1 MHLYLHVPFCRSKCD
16 YCAFYSVTDAAA
28 ATRAAY
34 PGLLLREIDLHL
46 QAARLPPPAHPPSPA
61 PPAPPCLRAS
71 VRENNCPLP
80 LPTATSFRPPSPHK
94 SKITNLKSQI
104 LLSPPP
110 QAAAGTIATLYT
122 GGGTPGLLGIEGFRR
137 LADGLRARSLLADI
151 AEWTVELN
159 PASTTSPL
167 LDTLRAAGVT
177 RLSFGAQCFEDAILR
192 RIGRRHTAAAT
203 RRALAAARRAGFDN
217 LGLDLIAGLPG
228 MTPAAWRATLRQAL
242 DLGCAHLSVYGLGLE
257 PGTRLQ
263 AAAQAGMLTLP
274 DTDAQMDALAEA
286 ETILAAGG
294 FTRYEI
300 SNYARPGMACRHNLA
315 VWRGEDYLGLGP
327 AAASRI
333 GRRRWTNLSDLS
345 AYTQALEADT
355 LPPRSDFDELDAEA
369 DALERFAFGVRL
381 GEGISPAA
389 AARARPVLAPR
400 VAEWEA
406 CLTRLAAQGI
416 TEEVP
421 GTSDRRWR
429 LTPRGSEVTDA
440 VIRDLL

>member
-34 PGLLLREIDLHL
+34 PVLLLRELDLHL
-46 QAARLPPPAHPPSPA
+46 QAALPPPPP
-61 PPAPPCLRAS
+61 PPAQGHSHCGGPPCPPAGAVRAA
-71 VRENNCPLP
+71 RM
-80 LPTATSFRPPSPHK
+80 PP
-94 SKITNLKSQI
+94 
-104 LLSPPP
+104 PPP
-110 QAAAGTIATLYT
+110 QAAAPSIATLYT

-203 RRALAAARRAGFDN
+203 RRALADARRAGFDN

-228 MTPAAWRATLRQAL
+228 MTPSGWRETLRQAL

-381 GEGISPAA
+381 GDGISPAA

-429 LTPRGSEVTDA
+429 LTPRGREVTDA

>member
-1 MHLYLHVPFCRSKCD
+1 MHLYLHVPFCQSKCD
-16 YCAFYSVTDAAA
+16 YCAFYSVTDADA
-28 ATRAAY
+28 ATRSAF
-34 PGLLLREIDLHL
+34 PDLLLRELDLHL
-46 QAARLPPPAHPPSPA
+46 QAAHPPPPSHPA
-61 PPAPPCLRAS
+61 PPRPH
-71 VRENNCPLP
+71 EKNNCPLP
-80 LPTATSFRPPSPHK
+80 LPTAASFPAPPCLREKNCNGP
-94 SKITNLKSQI
+94 
-104 LLSPPP
+104 
-110 QAAAGTIATLYT
+110 IATLYT
-122 GGGTPGLLGIEGFRR
+122 GGGTPGQLGVAGFRR
-137 LADGLRARSLLADI
+137 LADGLRARGLLADI

-159 PASTTSPL
+159 PASTTPPL
-167 LDTLRAAGVT
+167 LDTLRAVGVT
-177 RLSFGAQCFEDAILR
+177 RLSFGAQCFDDAILR

-203 RRALAAARRAGFDN
+203 RRALADARRAGFDN

-228 MTPAAWRATLRQAL
+228 MTPAGWRETLRQAL

-263 AAAQAGMLTLP
+263 AAAQAGVLTLP

-286 ETILAAGG
+286 ETILAADG

-333 GRRRWTNLSDLS
+333 GRRRWTNLADLS

-369 DALERFAFGVRL
+369 DALERFVFGVRL

-389 AARARPVLAPR
+389 AARARPVLAPQ
-400 VAEWEA
+400 VAEWET

-421 GTSDRRWR
+421 DDADRRWR
-429 LTPRGSEVTDA
+429 LTPRGREVADA